1 MANETAV
8 PVAGVVPATNE
19 AIVGAPKANV
29 ATAGKANAVP
39 VEDAPIVPVAKKKI
53 KWGDTEKEV
62 SFDEAVQLAQKAWG
76 IEEKAKASRSQVDSA
91 EKLMH
96 MLQNDP
102 KGFAKQAKAVGLDP
116 QKLATEILYE
126 NIRVNS
132 LTPEQR
138 ELEEY
143 KAKEAEAAEV
153 KKEAEAAAKAK
164 VVDAKTKEWTVNFE
178 KQLEA
183 ALKTQNLPKTR
194 LALAL
199 TAQYIDAG
207 LKNKKEYTVEQVL
220 PFVLRD
226 MKNMHNDTMGKLDGE
241 DLLAYIGEDI
251 ANKIAAARVARYKKG
266 QQAPVVAAPTQNRPQ
281 GRKED
286 LSKLKGKAYWAALR
300 RQKSEA
306 GIDAFPGQ
314 E

>member
-1 MANETAV
+1 MANES
-8 PVAGVVPATNE
+8 VAPAAAEAAPAANE
-19 AIVGAPKANV
+19 AIVGAPKPSA
-29 ATAGKANAVP
+29 ATVP
-39 VEDAPIVPVAKKKI
+39 VTEDAPIVPVAKKKI

-62 SFDEAVQLAQKAWG
+62 SFDEAVQLAQKAFG
-76 IEEKAKASRSQVDSA
+76 IEGKAREAATKADQA

-126 NIRVNS
+126 NIRINS

-153 KKEAEAAAKAK
+153 AKEAEAAEKAK
-164 VVDAKTKEWTVNFE
+164 VADAKTKEWTVNFE
-178 KQLEA
+178 KQLED
-183 ALKTQNLPKTR
+183 ALKTKGLPKTR

-220 PFVLRD
+220 PMVMRD

-266 QQAPVVAAPTQNRPQ
+266 QNAPVVAAPQRTITTEK
-281 GRKED
+281 GVD
-286 LSKLKGKAYWAALR
+286 ISKLKGKQYFNALR
-300 RQKSEA
+300 RMKSEQ
-306 GIDAFPGQ
+306 GIGAFPGQ

>member
-1 MANETAV
+1 MANEPVTTAA
-8 PVAGVVPATNE
+8 PVADAAATAE
-19 AIVGAPKANV
+19 AIVGAPKPSA
-29 ATAGKANAVP
+29 ATAP
-39 VEDAPIVPVAKKKI
+39 VTDDAPIVPVAKKKI

-62 SFDEAVQLAQKAWG
+62 SFDEAVQLAQKAFG
-76 IEEKAKASRSQVDSA
+76 IEGKAREAAAKSDQA

-96 MLQNDP
+96 MLQSDP

-126 NIRVNS
+126 NIRLNS

-143 KAKEAEAAEV
+143 KAKEAEV
-153 KKEAEAAAKAK
+153 AEAKKAEEETEK
-164 VVDAKTKEWTVNFE
+164 QKTIDAKTQEWSANFE

-183 ALKTQNLPKTR
+183 ALKTQSLPKTR

-266 QQAPVVAAPTQNRPQ
+266 QQAPVAPVQARPATV
-281 GRKED
+281 RKAED
-286 LSKLKGKAYWAALR
+286 LAALKGKKYWAALR

>member
-1 MANETAV
+1 MANEPVVTAAA
-8 PVAGVVPATNE
+8 PVDAAANAE
-19 AIVGAPKANV
+19 AIIGTPKSSA
-29 ATAGKANAVP
+29 ATAP
-39 VEDAPIVPVAKKKI
+39 VKDEAPIVPVAKRKM
-53 KWGDTEKEV
+53 KWGEAEREV

-76 IEEKAKASRSQVDSA
+76 IEEKAKANASKVDSA
-91 EKLMH
+91 EKLML

-102 KGFAKQAKAVGLDP
+102 KGFAKQAKANGLDP

-126 NIRVNS
+126 NIRLNS

-143 KAKEAEAAEV
+143 KAKEAEAAEA
-153 KKEAEAAAKAK
+153 KKEAEEAEKAK

-178 KQLEA
+178 KQLED
-183 ALKTQNLPKTR
+183 ALKSQNLPKTR

-220 PFVLRD
+220 PMVLRD
-226 MKNMHNDTMGKLDGE
+226 MKNMHNDTMGKLEGE
-241 DLLAYIGEDI
+241 DLLNYIGEDI
-251 ANKIAAARVARYKKG
+251 ANKVAAARVARYKKG
-266 QQAPVVAAPTQNRPQ
+266 QAGPVVQAPRTTPNEKRVDMT
-281 GRKED
+281 
-286 LSKLKGKAYWAALR
+286 KLKGKAYWNELR

-306 GIDAFPGQ
+306 GIGTFPGQ